1 MTIHSPKIECVPSIK
16 NVKESLN
23 ILKQIQKLSLKI
35 DQLPTDSNLSDILA
49 EIQALSSKS
58 LKTTYP
64 SDFIPDDGYLKAMP
78 DIQNGSASLIKG
90 SKQRIQHVG
99 ISNFRLP
106 VSFKTKNL
114 SSISLETSVTGS
126 VSLEANKKGVNMSR
140 IMRSFYKTSEEKF
153 SFDQVNEAH
162 ALFATNKHV
171 GKIILEN
178 N

>member
-1 MTIHSPKIECVPSIK
+1 MTIHSQKIECVPSIK

-78 DIQNGSASLIKG
+78 DIQNGSASLIKFPTA
-90 SKQRIQHVG
+90 SK
-99 ISNFRLP
+99 L
-106 VSFKTKNL
+106 
-114 SSISLETSVTGS
+114 
-126 VSLEANKKGVNMSR
+126 
-140 IMRSFYKTSEEKF
+140 
-153 SFDQVNEAH
+153 
-162 ALFATNKHV
+162 
-171 GKIILEN
+171 
-178 N
+178 